1 MSAYSL
7 TTVQQAVWLDQ
18 TLNPDIPLYNVGCL
32 WRVEREISF
41 PLFKE
46 AIQQVQQ
53 RHDALQTTLKETP
66 QGIIQQPLSQ
76 RSIELHY
83 TDFSQQEDAA
93 SLAQN
98 HLRDMF
104 IQPYQLYE
112 DLLWRCHLTKID
124 DSTTL
129 WLLASHHLIADG
141 TSISLLSRMIMD
153 RYKQLKAG
161 DKSEASKSHY
171 GDFIVSDQAYLQS
184 LRYQRDR
191 DWWLE
196 RFATAPASVLE
207 RRPHYTE
214 QQAYP
219 SSQIIKRLPRERFLR
234 LEQYAAQHGGSAMH
248 FMVAL
253 LASWFARIW
262 QMDNVT
268 LGVPVHNRSTQDH
281 KQTLG
286 MFSSM
291 IPLNIDVDLQQPFHH
306 LLRQVGS
313 ELRRCY
319 RHQRFPIAELNRQ
332 LNLHQQG
339 RRQLFDISFS
349 LEAFPTDIELEGSQ
363 FKVENIHHGY
373 EQLPLG
379 IYLRH
384 YHPSDDPLLEFNL
397 NQAWFSD
404 KDGERIASRILQML
418 DSLLEGDP
426 DLPLG
431 QLPLLLPVERQ
442 QIFGEWNHTQ
452 QSWAMPQGIHQFLE
466 QQVLR
471 TPNAPALCYE
481 QQQVSY
487 LQLNQ
492 QANQFAGFLRQQ
504 GIQPDDRIAVCVN
517 RSPEM
522 VMALYAILKSGAAY
536 VPIDPDYPQDR
547 LRHMLQDC
555 GAKFVLIDEAGEQA
569 LHSIHDVVIPR
580 LHLQHDSHR
589 WQQGSTENL
598 APLASDP
605 QRSLAYV
612 IYTSGSTGKPKGVM
626 NEHRGVIN
634 RLLWTQQAYPLT
646 HDDVILQKTPFS
658 FDVSVWEFFWP
669 LMVGA
674 QLVIAKPGGHQD
686 PDYLSAC
693 IAQNRVTTLHFVPS
707 MLQLFL
713 RHGEMTQCTSLRRIL
728 CSGEALPLAT
738 VQRCLQ
744 QLPQAQLYNL
754 YGPTEAAVDVSSW
767 QCLPNDERPLVPI
780 GKPIANTQ
788 LHILDH
794 QLQPLPPGVAG
805 ELHIGGIQVARGYLN
820 RPELNAE
827 RFIADPFSPESDA
840 RLYKTGDLAR
850 WLPDGNIEYLG
861 RNDFQVKIHGVRIEL
876 GEIEQ
881 QLRQCTGVEDAAILA
896 KEDGQGGKRLI
907 AYVVAPDENVHSTQW
922 RQQLQQQL
930 PDFMVPSSFVRLKA
944 LPLSPN
950 GKLDRKALPAP
961 APVTQVS
968 LRYEAPQT
976 ALEKQLAELWSEL
989 LGVAQIGLDDD
1000 FFELGGHSLHAIQL
1014 LVKLKRRG
1022 YPVVIKT
1029 LFAHPS
1035 LRAQAQALASEKDS
1049 DIDAPIT
1056 AAPLQQLLARLNQ
1069 TSLAFKQVL
1078 RLNRTQAAD
1087 DIWMVHPAVTGCD
1100 IYHDLASS
1108 LEGEFNAFGIN
1119 NYNLFMPT
1127 PITSLRELASYYL
1140 GHMKLAPSRP
1150 VRLLGWS
1157 LGGLIALE
1165 MAAQLESRGF
1175 SDVQVFLLDTFYQ
1188 TAFQLRSEPGLLAA
1202 MLAMLGIDGEA
1213 AARALRAE
1221 PTELSL
1227 NKERLSAPLRHARI
1241 TLFKA
1246 TEDVNLSM
1254 NDQGD
1259 GRELLAIADNGLSSI
1274 SPSLQIQPLA
1284 CNHHSIIFS
1293 HEEIGRVL
1301 RESTRAPA
1309 ASTGIR

>member
-1 MSAYSL
+1 VSAYSL

-18 TLNPDIPLYNVGCL
+18 SLNPDIPLYNVGCL

-41 PLFKE
+41 PLFKQ
-46 AIQQVQQ
+46 AIQYVQQ
-53 RHDALQTTLKETP
+53 QHDALQTALQETP
-66 QGIIQQPLSQ
+66 QGVTQ
-76 RSIELHY
+76 RSLPQKSIELHY
-83 TDFSQQEDAA
+83 HDFSQREDATSQA
-93 SLAQN
+93 HD
-98 HLRDMF
+98 HLREMF

-161 DKSEASKSHY
+161 EKGDTGNSRY
-171 GDFIVSDQAYLQS
+171 GDFVASDQTYLQS
-184 LRYQRDR
+184 SRYQRDR

-196 RFATAPASVLE
+196 RFAAAPPSVLE
-207 RRPHYTE
+207 RRQNYTE
-214 QQAYP
+214 QQTYP
-219 SSQIIKRLPRERFLR
+219 SNQIIKRLPRQRFLQ
-234 LEQYAAQHGGSAMH
+234 LEQYAAHHGGSAMH

-262 QMDNVT
+262 QVDSVT
-268 LGVPVHNRSTQDH
+268 LGVPVHNRSTSDH

-291 IPLNIDVDLQQPFHH
+291 IPLNINVDLQQPFAH
-306 LLRQVGS
+306 LLLQVGS
-313 ELRRCY
+313 ELRKCY
-319 RHQRFPIAELNRQ
+319 RHQRFPIADLNRQ

-349 LEAFPTDIELEGSQ
+349 LEVFPTDIELEGSQ
-363 FKVENIHHGY
+363 FKVENMHHGY

-384 YHPSDDPLLEFNL
+384 YHPGDDPVLEFNL
-397 NQAWFSD
+397 NQAWFSQQ
-404 KDGERIASRILQML
+404 DGERIASRIVQML
-418 DSLLEGDP
+418 DNLLEGDAN
-426 DLPLG
+426 LPLG
-431 QLPLLLPVERQ
+431 QLPLLLPAEQ
-442 QIFGEWNHTQ
+442 QHIFREWNNTQ
-452 QSWAMPQGIHQFLE
+452 QSWDMPQGIHQFLE

-481 QQQVSY
+481 QQQISY

-522 VMALYAILKSGAAY
+522 VIALYAILKSGAAY

-555 GAKFVLIDEAGEQA
+555 GAKYVLVDEAGEQA
-569 LHSIHDVVIPR
+569 LHPIHDIVIPR
-580 LHLQHDSHR
+580 LHLQHDSHL
-589 WQQGSTENL
+589 WQQEPRDNL
-598 APLASDP
+598 APLADDP
-605 QRSLAYV
+605 LRSLAYV

-626 NEHRGVIN
+626 NEHLGVIN
-634 RLLWTQQAYPLT
+634 RLLWMQQAYPLA
-646 HDDVILQKTPFS
+646 HDDVVLQKTPFS

-674 QLVIAKPGGHQD
+674 RLAIAKPGGHQD
-686 PDYLSAC
+686 PDYLGAC
-693 IAQNRVTTLHFVPS
+693 ITQHQVTTLHFVPS

-713 RHGEMTQCTSLRRIL
+713 RHGEMAQCAPLRRII

-744 QLPQAQLYNL
+744 QLPHAELHNL

-767 QCLPNDERPLVPI
+767 QCQPDDERALVPI

-788 LHILDH
+788 LHILDA
-794 QLQPLPPGVAG
+794 QLQPLPPGIAG

-827 RFIADPFSPESDA
+827 RFIADPFSIEPQA

-881 QLRQCTGVEDAAILA
+881 QLRQCEGVEDAAILA
-896 KEDGQGGKRLI
+896 REDEHGGKRLV
-907 AYVVAPDENVHSTQW
+907 AYVVAPDENVRSAQW
-922 RQQLQQQL
+922 RHQLQQHL
-930 PDFMVPSSFVRLKA
+930 PDFMMPSSFIRLKA

-961 APVTQVS
+961 APATQVS
-968 LRYEAPQT
+968 RQHQAPQT
-976 ALEKQLAELWSEL
+976 AQEQLLAALWSEL
-989 LGVAQIGLDDD
+989 LGVTQIGLDDD

-1029 LFAHPS
+1029 LFAHPT
-1035 LRAQAQALASEKDS
+1035 LRAQACALTAEKVP
-1049 DIDAPIT
+1049 DAAAPPV
-1056 AAPLQQLLARLNQ
+1056 AAPLQQLLARLNH
-1069 TSLAFKQVL
+1069 TNFTFKQVL
-1078 RLNRTQAAD
+1078 RLNRTVAAD
-1087 DIWMVHPAVTGCD
+1087 DIWMIHPAVTGCE
-1100 IYHDLASS
+1100 IYQDLASS
-1108 LEGEFNAFGIN
+1108 LEGDFNVLGIN
-1119 NYNLFMPT
+1119 NYNLFIHPH
-1127 PITSLRELASYYL
+1127 ITSLRELAAHYL
-1140 GHMKLAPSRP
+1140 DHMKLSPDRP

-1165 MAAQLESRGF
+1165 MAAQLENRGF
-1175 SDVQVFLLDTFYQ
+1175 RDIQVFLLDTFYQ
-1188 TAFQLRSEPGLLAA
+1188 TAFQIRSEPGLLAA
-1202 MLAMLGIDGEA
+1202 MLVMLGIEGEA
-1213 AARALRAE
+1213 ADRALRAE

-1227 NKERLSAPLRHARI
+1227 NKETLSAPLLHARI

-1246 TEDVNLSM
+1246 TEDVNLNM
-1254 NDQGD
+1254 TEQGD
-1259 GRELLAIADNGLSSI
+1259 GQELLAIADNGLSSI
-1274 SPSLQIQPLA
+1274 CRHLQIQSLA

-1293 HEEIGRVL
+1293 HDEIGRVL
-1301 RESTRAPA
+1301 RTSSRTPA
-1309 ASTGIR
+1309 ISSGIR

>member
-18 TLNPDIPLYNVGCL
+18 TLNPDIPMYNVGCL
-32 WRVEREISF
+32 WRVDKEISF

-46 AIQQVQQ
+46 AIQYIQQ
-53 RHDALQTTLKETP
+53 QHDALQTALKETP
-66 QGIIQQPLSQ
+66 QGVIQHPLSQ
-76 RSIELHY
+76 KSIELHY
-83 TDFSQQEDAA
+83 NDFSQQEDAA
-93 SLAQN
+93 SQAQN
-98 HLRDMF
+98 HLREIF

-153 RYKQLKAG
+153 RYKQLKLG
-161 DKSEASKSHY
+161 EKSEISYSRY
-171 GDFIVSDQAYLQS
+171 SDFVVSDLAYLQS
-184 LRYQRDR
+184 SRYQRDR

-196 RFATAPASVLE
+196 RFAAAPPSVLE
-207 RRPHYTE
+207 RRPNYTE
-214 QQAYP
+214 QQTYP
-219 SSQIIKRLPRERFLR
+219 SSQIIKRLPRERFLQ
-234 LEQYAAQHGGSAMH
+234 LEHYAAHHGDSAMH

-262 QMDNVT
+262 QVDNVT
-268 LGVPVHNRSTQDH
+268 IGVPVHNRSTSDH

-291 IPLNIDVDLQQPFHH
+291 IPLNINVDVQQPFSH
-306 LLRQVGS
+306 LLQHIGS
-313 ELRRCY
+313 ELRKCY

-349 LEAFPTDIELEGSQ
+349 LEVFPTDIELEGSQ
-363 FKVENIHHGY
+363 FKVENMHHGY

-384 YHPSDDPLLEFNL
+384 YHPGDDPVLEFNL
-397 NQAWFSD
+397 NQAWFSHE
-404 KDGERIASRILQML
+404 DGERIANRVVQML
-418 DSLLEGDP
+418 DTLLDGEVN
-426 DLPLG
+426 LPLG
-431 QLPLLLPVERQ
+431 QLPLLLPAEQ
-442 QIFGEWNHTQ
+442 QHIFHEWNNTQ

-481 QQQVSY
+481 QQQISY

-492 QANQFAGFLRQQ
+492 QANQFAGYLRQQ
-504 GIQPDDRIAVCVN
+504 GIRPDDRIAVCVN

-522 VMALYAILKSGAAY
+522 VIALYAILKSGAAY
-536 VPIDPDYPQDR
+536 IPIDPDYPQDR

-555 GAKFVLIDEAGEQA
+555 GAKYILIDPAGEQA
-569 LHSIHDVVIPR
+569 LNPIRDIAIPR
-580 LHLQHDSHR
+580 LHLQHDSHL
-589 WQQGSTENL
+589 WQQEPKDNL
-598 APLASDP
+598 TPQVSDP

-634 RLLWTQQAYPLT
+634 RLLWMQHAYPLT
-646 HDDVILQKTPFS
+646 HDDVVLQKTPFS

-674 QLVIAKPGGHQD
+674 QLAIAKPGGHQD
-686 PDYLSAC
+686 PDYLGSC
-693 IAQNRVTTLHFVPS
+693 IAQHRVTTLHFVPS

-713 RHGEMTQCTSLRRIL
+713 RHGEMAQCGSLRRIM

-738 VQRCLQ
+738 VHRCLQ
-744 QLPQAQLYNL
+744 QLPQAELHNL

-767 QCLPNDERPLVPI
+767 QCHPNDERTLVPI

-788 LHILDH
+788 LHILDA

-827 RFIADPFSPESDA
+827 RFIADPFNPDPQA

-881 QLRQCTGVEDAAILA
+881 QLRQCEGVEDAAILA
-896 KEDGQGGKRLI
+896 REDGHGGKRLV
-907 AYVVAPDENVHSTQW
+907 AYVVAPDEGSHSTQW
-922 RQQLQQQL
+922 RHQLQQHL
-930 PDFMVPSSFVRLKA
+930 PDYMVPSTFVRLKA

-961 APVTQVS
+961 AATTQVS
-968 LRYEAPQT
+968 LQYEAPQT
-976 ALEKQLAELWSEL
+976 ALEQQLAALWSEL

-1014 LVKLKRRG
+1014 LVKLKRCG

-1029 LFAHPS
+1029 LFAHPT
-1035 LRAQAQALASEKDS
+1035 LRAQARALTAETVS
-1049 DIDAPIT
+1049 DATAPIS

-1069 TSLAFKQVL
+1069 TNFNFKQVM
-1078 RLNRTQAAD
+1078 RLNRTIAAD

-1100 IYHDLASS
+1100 IYHDLAIS
-1108 LEGEFNAFGIN
+1108 LEGSFNVLGLN
-1119 NYNLFMPT
+1119 NHNLFIHPH
-1127 PITSLRELASYYL
+1127 ITSLRELASHYL
-1140 GHMKLAPSRP
+1140 GHMKLSPTRP

-1175 SDVQVFLLDTFYQ
+1175 RDIQVFLLDTFYQ
-1188 TAFQLRSEPGLLAA
+1188 TAFQIRSEPGLLAA
-1202 MLAMLGIDGEA
+1202 MLAMLGIEGDA

-1227 NKERLSAPLRHARI
+1227 NKETLSAPLQHARI

-1254 NDQGD
+1254 TDQGD
-1259 GRELLAIADNGLSSI
+1259 GQELLAIADNGLSSI
-1274 SPSLQIQPLA
+1274 SHHLHIQPLA

-1293 HEEIGRVL
+1293 HDEIGRVL
-1301 RESTRAPA
+1301 RESSRSPA
-1309 ASTGIR
+1309 ISTDIR

>member
-18 TLNPDIPLYNVGCL
+18 SLNPDIPLYNVGCL

-41 PLFKE
+41 PLFKQ
-46 AIQQVQQ
+46 AIQYVQQ
-53 RHDALQTTLKETP
+53 QHDALQTALQETP
-66 QGIIQQPLSQ
+66 QGVTQ
-76 RSIELHY
+76 RSLPQKSIELHY
-83 TDFSQQEDAA
+83 HDFSQREDAA
-93 SLAQN
+93 SQAHN
-98 HLRDMF
+98 HLREMF

-112 DLLWRCHLTKID
+112 DLLWRCHLAKID

-153 RYKQLKAG
+153 RYKQLKMGEKG
-161 DKSEASKSHY
+161 DASNSRY
-171 GDFIVSDQAYLQS
+171 RDFVANDQAYLQS
-184 LRYQRDR
+184 SRYQRDR

-196 RFATAPASVLE
+196 RFAAAPPSVLE
-207 RRPHYTE
+207 RRQNYTE
-214 QQAYP
+214 QQTYP
-219 SSQIIKRLPRERFLR
+219 STQIIKRLPQQRFLR
-234 LEQYAAQHGGSAMH
+234 LEQYAAHHGGSAMH

-262 QMDNVT
+262 QVDSVT
-268 LGVPVHNRSTQDH
+268 LGVPVHNRSTSDH

-291 IPLNIDVDLQQPFHH
+291 IPLNINVDLQQPFAH
-306 LLRQVGS
+306 LLQQVGS
-313 ELRRCY
+313 ELRKCY
-319 RHQRFPIAELNRQ
+319 RHQRFPIADLNRQ

-349 LEAFPTDIELEGSQ
+349 LEVFPTDIELEGSQ
-363 FKVENIHHGY
+363 FKVENMHHGY

-384 YHPSDDPLLEFNL
+384 YHPGDDPVLEFNL
-397 NQAWFSD
+397 NQAWFSHQ
-404 KDGERIASRILQML
+404 DGERIASRIVQML
-418 DSLLEGDP
+418 DNLLEGDAN
-426 DLPLG
+426 LPLE
-431 QLPLLLPVERQ
+431 QLPLLLPAEHQ
-442 QIFGEWNHTQ
+442 HIFHEWNNTQ
-452 QSWAMPQGIHQFLE
+452 QSWVMPQGIHQFLE

-471 TPNAPALCYE
+471 TPNAPAICYE
-481 QQQVSY
+481 QQQTSY

-555 GAKFVLIDEAGEQA
+555 GAKYVLIDEAGEQA
-569 LHSIHDVVIPR
+569 LHSIRDIVIPR
-580 LHLQHDSHR
+580 LHLQHDSHL
-589 WQQGSTENL
+589 WQQEPKSNL
-598 APLASDP
+598 APLADDP

-634 RLLWTQQAYPLT
+634 RLLWMQQAYPLT
-646 HDDVILQKTPFS
+646 HDDVVLQKTPFS

-674 QLVIAKPGGHQD
+674 RLAIAKPGGHQD
-686 PDYLSAC
+686 PDYLGAC
-693 IAQNRVTTLHFVPS
+693 IAQHQVTTLHFVPS

-713 RHGEMTQCTSLRRIL
+713 RHGEMAQCAPLRRII

-744 QLPQAQLYNL
+744 QLPHAELHNL

-767 QCLPNDERPLVPI
+767 QCMPDDERALVPI

-788 LHILDH
+788 LHILDSR
-794 QLQPLPPGVAG
+794 LQPLPPGIAG

-827 RFIADPFSPESDA
+827 RFIADPFSHDPQA

-881 QLRQCTGVEDAAILA
+881 QLRQCEGVEDAAILA
-896 KEDGQGGKRLI
+896 REDEHGGKRLV
-907 AYVVAPDENVHSTQW
+907 AYVVAPDENIGSAQW
-922 RQQLQQQL
+922 RGQLQRHL
-930 PDFMVPSSFVRLKA
+930 PDFMVPSSFIRLKA

-961 APVTQVS
+961 APAKQVS
-968 LRYEAPQT
+968 RQHQVPQT
-976 ALEKQLAELWSEL
+976 AQEQLLAGLWSEL
-989 LGVAQIGLDDD
+989 LGVTQIGLDDD

-1029 LFAHPS
+1029 LFAHPT
-1035 LRAQAQALASEKDS
+1035 LRAQACALAAEKGP
-1049 DIDAPIT
+1049 DAAAPPV
-1056 AAPLQQLLARLNQ
+1056 AAPLQQLLARLNH
-1069 TSLAFKQVL
+1069 TNFTFKQIL
-1078 RLNRTQAAD
+1078 RLNRTVAAD
-1087 DIWMVHPAVTGCD
+1087 DIWMVHPAVTGCE

-1108 LEGEFNAFGIN
+1108 LEGDFNVLGIN
-1119 NYNLFMPT
+1119 NYNLFIHPH
-1127 PITSLRELASYYL
+1127 ITSLRELASHYL
-1140 GHMKLAPSRP
+1140 DHMKLSPARP

-1165 MAAQLESRGF
+1165 MAAQLENRGVR
-1175 SDVQVFLLDTFYQ
+1175 DIQVFLLDTFYQ
-1188 TAFQLRSEPGLLAA
+1188 TDFQIRSEPGLLAA
-1202 MLAMLGIDGEA
+1202 MLVMLGIEGEA
-1213 AARALRAE
+1213 ADRALRAE

-1227 NKERLSAPLRHARI
+1227 NKETLSGPLLHSQV
-1241 TLFKA
+1241 TLLKA

-1254 NDQGD
+1254 TEQGD
-1259 GRELLAIADNGLSSI
+1259 GQELLAIADNGLSSI
-1274 SPSLQIQPLA
+1274 CRHLHIQSLA

-1293 HEEIGRVL
+1293 HDEIGHVL
-1301 RESTRAPA
+1301 RASSKTPA
-1309 ASTGIR
+1309 ISSGIR